1 MEEKKGYRAVGKYL
15 MVSPKK
21 VRPIADLIRRKPY
34 TEAVAQ
40 LEAIPNG
47 GAAMLKKVLQSAAA
61 NALSQNKQ
69 LDEEMLYV
77 KELQINEGPRLKR
90 VWARAKGKRDI
101 LLRRMSHITVVV
113 DDVAKVGE

>member
-34 TEAVAQ
+34 TEAVAR

-47 GAAMLKKVLQSAAA
+47 GAAMLKKVLH
-61 NALSQNKQ
+61 ALCQGTAGQ
-69 LDEEMLYV
+69 
-77 KELQINEGPRLKR
+77 
-90 VWARAKGKRDI
+90 
-101 LLRRMSHITVVV
+101 
-113 DDVAKVGE
+113 